1 MTSRTYGMYCTYN
14 PYMCT
19 VKFIQKSSELYFFF
33 TAPVLRAANREN
45 LNEREGQPVNTNSGQ
60 LLDTSAL
67 YEEEGPSI
75 KALYN

>member
-1 MTSRTYGMYCTYN
+1 MY
-14 PYMCT
+14 T

-67 YEEEGPSI
+67 YEE
-75 KALYN
+75 